1 MKQVWPITV
10 QHGVECR
17 FNLVF
22 TGDVL
27 TWYAEGAGQHEE
39 IGVIGKGGFAISF
52 LEKQLLPLSNH
63 P

>member
-10 QHGVECR
+10 QHGVESR

-27 TWYAEGAGQHEE
+27 ARDAEGAGQHKE
-39 IGVIGKGGFAISF
+39 IGIIGQGSFAIAF
-52 LEKQLLPLSNH
+52 LEKQLLPLSH
-63 P
+63 HA